1 MSRANLPA
9 IPETAYYDGQPTHM
23 IGGLTIRERFA
34 MAAMQGIL
42 SNAFENMPTHPVAV
56 APMAVS
62 HADALLAELAKPI
75 EQPLDENGRPVKS
88 RHEQLVAAVN
98 ELLPEI
104 DSEIDQ
110 RKTGGN
116 DEDWLDLLRLVEN
129 VREALP

>member
-34 MAAMQGIL
+34 MAAMQGMH
-42 SNAFENMPTHPVAV
+42 ACDYENDLIGVAQR
-56 APMAVS
+56 AVKQ
-62 HADALLAELAKPI
+62 ADALIAELDCTSADKFTT
-75 EQPLDENGRPVKS
+75 LA
-88 RHEQLVAAVN
+88 LAVQA
-98 ELLPEI
+98 LLPAI

-116 DEDWLDLLRLVEN
+116 DEDWLDLQRLVDN